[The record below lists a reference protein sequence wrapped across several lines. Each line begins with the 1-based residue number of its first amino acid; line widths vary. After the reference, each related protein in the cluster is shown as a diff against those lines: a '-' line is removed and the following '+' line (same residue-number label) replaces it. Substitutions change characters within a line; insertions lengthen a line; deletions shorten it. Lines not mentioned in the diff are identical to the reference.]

1 MKHKIQIVAASP
13 DLYKNYSA
21 WAYETAAPV
30 VGAAIAIA
38 IREIDRAANA
48 VAKSAKAIFQAPPW
62 CPAAKRL
69 TRLMIIGWLF
79 SMV

>member
-1 MKHKIQIVAASP
+1 MNYRHAFHAGNHADVFKHLTLTRLI
-13 DLYKNYSA
+13 
-21 WAYETAAPV
+21 
-30 VGAAIAIA
+30 
-38 IREIDRAANA
+38 A

-79 SMV
+79 SMA